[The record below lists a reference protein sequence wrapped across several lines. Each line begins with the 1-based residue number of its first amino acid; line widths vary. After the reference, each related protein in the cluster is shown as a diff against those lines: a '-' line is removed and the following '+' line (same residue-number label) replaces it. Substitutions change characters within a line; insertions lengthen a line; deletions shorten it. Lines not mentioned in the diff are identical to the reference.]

1 MLSSSV
7 EGHQCFGGNCCLLP
21 SLTLKMEAAIS
32 SKMLVSGTKVHGV
45 TSQKTVIVT
54 HYAYM
59 ICKFLGSC
67 SSAVY
72 GSVLLGY
79 GIMSMGLC
87 RHIPKEQKYPDKI
100 SLQICC
106 FYIYFRKQQTHNIPL
121 CKCW

>member
-1 MLSSSV
+1 MLSSLV

-21 SLTLKMEAAIS
+21 SITLKMEIAIS
-32 SKMLVSGTKVHGV
+32 SKMLVSTTKVQGV
-45 TSQKTVIVT
+45 TSQKTIIVT

-87 RHIPKEQKYPDKI
+87 RHIPEEQKYPDKI
-100 SLQICC
+100 SVHSCSL
-106 FYIYFRKQQTHNIPL
+106 YIFQKAANT
-121 CKCW
+121 